1 MEPTPPDDNSWL
13 LTGLA
18 IEHELATIHGAIEM
32 VADGSSSR
40 VVLSGL
46 RFAEEI
52 LPQARVFA
60 AALGVRVVPL
70 WMADDAGTDLAIE
83 RIDG

>member
-1 MEPTPPDDNSWL
+1 
-13 LTGLA
+13 
-18 IEHELATIHGAIEM
+18 M
-32 VADGSSSR
+32 VADGSSPR

-52 LPQARVFA
+52 LPQARAFA
-60 AALGVRVVPL
+60 AELGVRVVPL

-83 RIDG
+83 RIDD